1 MVVFLERYLTR
12 PVYVFGTVGLCGLLL
27 SIFTFTVMMV
37 LKFGFGTNFSRTPLP
52 ELTTLLAGLGVQS
65 LLLGVLS
72 ELLMRTYFESQGR
85 RPYEVR
91 ETLASPIRLVKRG
104 SVSDSAD

>member
-1 MVVFLERYLTR
+1 MDWR
-12 PVYVFGTVGLCGLLL
+12 L
-27 SIFTFTVMMV
+27 SILSFVVMIV
-37 LKFGFGTNFSRTPLP
+37 LKFGFGTNFSHPLP

-85 RPYEVR
+85 RPYEIR
-91 ETLASPIRLVKRG
+91 ETLASTVRLVENG
-104 SVSDSAD
+104 CDAPTVD

>member
-1 MVVFLERYLTR
+1 M
-12 PVYVFGTVGLCGLLL
+12 
-27 SIFTFTVMMV
+27 IV

-85 RPYEVR
+85 RPYEIR
-91 ETLASPIRLVKRG
+91 ETLASTVRLVENG
-104 SVSDSAD
+104 FDAPTVD